1 MFVNQPD
8 DAQLVTLWH
17 DPEGGTSIGTEI
29 LLALRPASRRVFPLL
44 LPPVDGQIQLLG
56 DALID
61 DFGQWK
67 FLLSLREPRS
77 CQRRCKNPH
86 NAG

>member
-29 LLALRPASRRVFPLL
+29 LLA
-44 LPPVDGQIQLLG
+44 
-56 DALID
+56 
-61 DFGQWK
+61 
-67 FLLSLREPRS
+67 
-77 CQRRCKNPH
+77 
-86 NAG
+86 